1 MRQLSN
7 LSRLSR
13 VFFMGLLIGSSA
25 AAQSSP
31 ISPLTPASGVIDV
44 APNDA
49 VAQAIQAIL
58 APGGAMPAPL
68 PATSAGHQR
77 VDVSRAVIDFY
88 AQRSFRS
95 VWTNDRDV
103 VQLLKS
109 LSDTQADGLEI
120 GRASCRERVL

>member
-7 LSRLSR
+7 VSRLSR
-13 VFFMGLLIGSSA
+13 VLFMGLLIGSSA

-31 ISPLTPASGVIDV
+31 ISPLTPPSGVIDV

-58 APGGAMPAPL
+58 APGGSIPPQPAISPR
-68 PATSAGHQR
+68 HQR

-88 AQRSFRS
+88 AQRSFRAA
-95 VWTNDRDV
+95 WTNDRDV
-103 VQLLKS
+103 AQLLKS
-109 LSDTQADGLEI
+109 LNDTQVDGLDPGELI
-120 GRASCRERVL
+120 RSPS